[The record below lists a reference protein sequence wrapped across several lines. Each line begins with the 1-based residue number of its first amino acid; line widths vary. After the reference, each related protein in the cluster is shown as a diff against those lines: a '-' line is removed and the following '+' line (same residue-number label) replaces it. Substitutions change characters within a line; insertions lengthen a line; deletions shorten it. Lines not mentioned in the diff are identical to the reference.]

1 MLKNKHILTAM
12 IVTPVLAVISYF
24 AIDFLVGETPH
35 AAVEG
40 QSYQLVE
47 KPNCRRISSG
57 KCELKNGDFELSL
70 SPEWLTDERLVLN
83 LESEFALEGVKLA
96 LVQNEDDETQPVDMR
111 PIGDDGL
118 LWSLELSQPDPER
131 DRLRLVASSNRSLYF
146 GDTGM
151 KFTAGEAAA
160 VAR

>member
-1 MLKNKHILTAM
+1 M
-12 IVTPVLAVISYF
+12 IVTPVLAVVSYF

-40 QSYQLVE
+40 QSYQLVD

-57 KCELKNGDFELSL
+57 KCGLKNGDFELSL
-70 SPEWLTDERLVLN
+70 SPEWLADDRLVLN

-96 LVQNEDDETQPVDMR
+96 LVHNEADETQPVDMR
-111 PIGDDGL
+111 PIGNDGL
-118 LWSLELSQPDPER
+118 LWSLELPQADPER
-131 DRLRLVASSNRSLYF
+131 DRLHLVASSNRSLYF
-146 GDTGM
+146 GDTGL
-151 KFTAGEAAA
+151 KFTAGEPAA

>member
-1 MLKNKHILTAM
+1 M
-12 IVTPVLAVISYF
+12 IVTPVLAVLSYF
-24 AIDFLVGETPH
+24 AIDFLVGEALQP
-35 AAVEG
+35 AVEG
-40 QSYQLVE
+40 QSYQLVD

-57 KCELKNGDFELSL
+57 KCGLKNGDFELSL
-70 SPEWLTDERLVLN
+70 SPEWLADDRLVLN

-96 LVQNEDDETQPVDMR
+96 LVHHEADETQPVDMR

-118 LWSLELSQPDPER
+118 LWSLELPHSDPER